1 MSSTRYCIP
10 NWLLCMTSKYE
21 ERVYQMLSEE
31 PVTPNEIAL
40 KIDVAHKT
48 AQRILM
54 HLALT
59 RKDVKYKNSGRIHL
73 FWKSGG

>member
-1 MSSTRYCIP
+1 
-10 NWLLCMTSKYE
+10 MTSKYE
-21 ERVYQMLSEE
+21 ERVYQMLSDE

-40 KIDVAHKT
+40 KIDVSHKT

-59 RKDVKYKNSGRIHL
+59 REDVKYKNSGRIHL
-73 FWKSGG
+73 FWKGRG

>member
-1 MSSTRYCIP
+1 
-10 NWLLCMTSKYE
+10 MTSKYE
-21 ERVYQMLSEE
+21 ERVYQMLSE

-54 HLALT
+54 NLALT

-73 FWKSGG
+73 FWKRGG